1 MTRIRREGGLRRDP
15 QLARSA
21 PLGDMDELSGVE
33 RAFFGSVRV
42 ADVDAWLAATV
53 RERLTVDVAEIVFR
67 SGRIDAVYGL
77 LLADDRKVVVK
88 VHRSPVDVS
97 GLEAKREVLCYL
109 ASAGYPCPEPVDGP
123 VVRGA
128 HVVTIETLLE
138 QGAPADA
145 RVPEIR
151 RALARAFVEHVR
163 ILREVAHLGAR
174 LPAGPA
180 WTRYSDGPWPTPH
193 DPIFD
198 FTSTPVQ
205 CAWLDRFARAAADEL
220 LALRGHDRCVIG
232 HGDWNDGNAR
242 FDDEQAVAVFDWDLT
257 TEAEAVL
264 AGLTATAYL
273 DARASSPAEANAFLR
288 DIEDARG
295 SVFTATQRQAASAA
309 GRWVLA
315 FNARCHLS
323 NLGNRADIDDAEIP
337 DASPLG
343 RLLRSRDDYQYL
355 W

>member
-1 MTRIRREGGLRRDP
+1 MTLRGRSAGPGSTTHTAASKAPVRREGALRRDP

-21 PLGDMDELSGVE
+21 PLGDMEELSGVE

-42 ADVDAWLAATV
+42 ADVDAWVAATG

-109 ASAGYPCPEPVDGP
+109 ASAGYSCPEPVDGP
-123 VVRGA
+123 VVRGG

-138 QGAPADA
+138 QGAPGDA

-163 ILREVAHLGAR
+163 ILREVTHLGGR

-180 WTRYSDGPWPTPH
+180 WTRYAQGPWPAPH

-198 FTSTPVQ
+198 FTSTPAPW
-205 CAWLDRFARAAADEL
+205 AWLDAFARVAADEL
-220 LALRGHDRCVIG
+220 LALRGDDELVIG
-232 HGDWNDGNAR
+232 HGDWYDGNAR
-242 FDDEQAVAVFDWDLT
+242 FEGQQVVAAFDWDLM

-264 AGLTATAYL
+264 AGLSATAYL
-273 DARASSPAEANAFLR
+273 DAGAPSPA
-288 DIEDARG
+288 
-295 SVFTATQRQAASAA
+295 
-309 GRWVLA
+309 
-315 FNARCHLS
+315 
-323 NLGNRADIDDAEIP
+323 
-337 DASPLG
+337 
-343 RLLRSRDDYQYL
+343 
-355 W
+355 